1 MGTCTTTST
10 NPDKIAYQKRRCTQT
25 RETHQKLQALKN
37 ACTKSHKHERQEGPI
52 DADTLFQDDDP
63 HHQAAAETLRDTRA
77 QAEGTGQENDTSAL
91 P

>member
-1 MGTCTTTST
+1 MHANARNSPKASGT
-10 NPDKIAYQKRRCTQT
+10 QKRMHKVTQT
-25 RETHQKLQALKN
+25 REA
-37 ACTKSHKHERQEGPI
+37 RGGPI

-63 HHQAAAETLRDTRA
+63 HHQAAAETLRHAA

>member
-1 MGTCTTTST
+1 MHANARNSPKASGT
-10 NPDKIAYQKRRCTQT
+10 QKRMHKVTQT
-25 RETHQKLQALKN
+25 REA
-37 ACTKSHKHERQEGPI
+37 RGGPI

>member
-1 MGTCTTTST
+1 MHANARNS
-10 NPDKIAYQKRRCTQT
+10 P
-25 RETHQKLQALKN
+25 KLQALKN
-37 ACTKSHKHERQEGPI
+37 ACTKSHKHERQEGGPI